1 MGGPAAGSGPRTS
14 RGIAAI
20 AGTRDDAGA
29 VDRRIALKT
38 LVGFGDP
45 GILIW
50 LGPVG
55 LAIMGIFLHQ
65 LTRRWCRS
73 RELAQQNERSSLLP
87 MRLRVVGA
95 QMRLLMMESE
105 RRLVTGLAV

>member
-1 MGGPAAGSGPRTS
+1 
-14 RGIAAI
+14 
-20 AGTRDDAGA
+20 
-29 VDRRIALKT
+29 
-38 LVGFGDP
+38 
-45 GILIW
+45 
-50 LGPVG
+50 
-55 LAIMGIFLHQ
+55 MGIFLHQ